1 MNGTAVAINMS
12 TIPYPQSQLLLQ
24 GGPHPSYAEKSET
37 QAQRTQPLG
46 HTHKEFC
53 RKDPCSSNI
62 HKILLE
68 ICKCEQQEEKEYWP
82 APKETFWQIM
92 FSSCHVF
99 CEESQLFQAGK
110 KNNNN
115 KPLRSSVNPQFRG
128 TGVYT
133 TKFLPHS
140 ALTGLCRRMNNPS
153 RLQSTFQ
160 DCFCSHP
167 DLVNLYQSLATQT
180 SLTSALDS
188 GPVSSGST
196 IQKIFP

>member
-1 MNGTAVAINMS
+1 MWTTRRKRILAS
-12 TIPYPQSQLLLQ
+12 TQRKILADYVFELSRFLW
-24 GGPHPSYAEKSET
+24 EKS
-37 QAQRTQPLG
+37 AL
-46 HTHKEFC
+46 
-53 RKDPCSSNI
+53 SSW
-62 HKILLE
+62 
-68 ICKCEQQEEKEYWP
+68 EK
-82 APKETFWQIM
+82 K
-92 FSSCHVF
+92 
-99 CEESQLFQAGK
+99 
-110 KNNNN
+110 NNN

-167 DLVNLYQSLATQT
+167 GLVNLYQSLATQT

-188 GPVSSGST
+188 GPVSSSST
-196 IQKIFP
+196 RLKIFPWKSTQLLLHLPYSAQKQSCRTPAAACQFIGNSWGPCASLR